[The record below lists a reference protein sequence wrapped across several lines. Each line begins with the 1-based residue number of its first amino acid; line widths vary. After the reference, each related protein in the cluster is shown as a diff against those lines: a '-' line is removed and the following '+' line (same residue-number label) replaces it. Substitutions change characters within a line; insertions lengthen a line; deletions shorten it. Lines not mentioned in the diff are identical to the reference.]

1 MLKATSALV
10 GLCLIKAHSCLF
22 QMDLIHQSPSPS
34 LCLIMA
40 HSCLFQMDLI
50 HRRLSPS
57 QANATK
63 ALNSMRIENPRPLD
77 NSNSPRRAQPL
88 AELSLSER
96 SEDSAVNR
104 ALRARIRRK
113 LEAVKQEATQLPR
126 LNCLGRRESVL
137 STYGI
142 IKCIK

>member
-1 MLKATSALV
+1 MAVKLLLPGDPRGSSSR
-10 GLCLIKAHSCLF
+10 GRW
-22 QMDLIHQSPSPS
+22 SPSPDDPW
-34 LCLIMA
+34 I
-40 HSCLFQMDLI
+40 
-50 HRRLSPS
+50 
-57 QANATK
+57 
-63 ALNSMRIENPRPLD
+63 
-77 NSNSPRRAQPL
+77 QPL

-126 LNCLGRRESVL
+126 LNSLGRRESVL

-142 IKCIK
+142 LHLLNMSLRYGRSKGVRERRQEEPPLGSLAVPCHPEKVLRTISHYLL

>member
-1 MLKATSALV
+1 MCGNAGEELSAVARLTRSLAAGSKAAIVQTTTVAT
-10 GLCLIKAHSCLF
+10 
-22 QMDLIHQSPSPS
+22 
-34 LCLIMA
+34 
-40 HSCLFQMDLI
+40 
-50 HRRLSPS
+50 LS
-57 QANATK
+57 QNGYG
-63 ALNSMRIENPRPLD
+63 
-77 NSNSPRRAQPL
+77 QPL

-137 STYGI
+137 CTYGV
-142 IKCIK
+142 CWNCVSNDQAMFDAWCAGLTPQQAGGG

>member
-1 MLKATSALV
+1 METLKCHLWSA
-10 GLCLIKAHSCLF
+10 
-22 QMDLIHQSPSPS
+22 
-34 LCLIMA
+34 
-40 HSCLFQMDLI
+40 
-50 HRRLSPS
+50 
-57 QANATK
+57 
-63 ALNSMRIENPRPLD
+63 
-77 NSNSPRRAQPL
+77 RRAKPP

-137 STYGI
+137 CTNGI
-142 IKCIK
+142 VLLPYDMQSSRVPLLLYELELLNGSKVALRVMYYHHCAPARTPGHLSGHLGLSNGLQS